1 MSKKQKI
8 LTLIE
13 GDILNSKLVY
23 TLNGIG
29 VDANDYLTDASQVI
43 FTLIGIK
50 KENRTEE
57 LYRKYHDLVRQVEYL
72 DLRSKGEK
80 TRLALKIYNQLHTAV

>member
-1 MSKKQKI
+1 MSRKKKI

-29 VDANDYLTDASQVI
+29 LDANAYLTDASQVI
-43 FTLIGIK
+43 FTLIGIS
-50 KENRTEE
+50 KEKRTEE
-57 LYRKYHDLVRQVEYL
+57 LYKKYHDLIRQVDHL
-72 DLRSKGEK
+72 DICNNGEK
-80 TRLALKIYNQLHTAV
+80 SRLTLKIYNYLLTAV